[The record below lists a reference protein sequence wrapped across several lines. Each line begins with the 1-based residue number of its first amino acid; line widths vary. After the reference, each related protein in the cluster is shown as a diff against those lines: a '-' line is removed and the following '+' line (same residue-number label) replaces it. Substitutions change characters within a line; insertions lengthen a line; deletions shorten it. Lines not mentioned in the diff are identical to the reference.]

1 MESLVEMGT
10 EVSRRDV
17 FVPEVSLVKLDRYSD
32 ERIFRGAPDL
42 AIEVVSPSDTTKR
55 LKAKVDTYL
64 RGGSST
70 VSVVFPDSRSVTIY
84 SGSNRE
90 LQGDQTVEDPVI
102 PGFSTP
108 VSAFF
113 E

>member
-1 MESLVEMGT
+1 MGT

-64 RGGSST
+64 QGGSST

>member
-1 MESLVEMGT
+1 
-10 EVSRRDV
+10 V
-17 FVPEVSLVKLDRYSD
+17 FVPEVSLVKLDRCSEE
-32 ERIFRGAPDL
+32 ERIFRGAPEL